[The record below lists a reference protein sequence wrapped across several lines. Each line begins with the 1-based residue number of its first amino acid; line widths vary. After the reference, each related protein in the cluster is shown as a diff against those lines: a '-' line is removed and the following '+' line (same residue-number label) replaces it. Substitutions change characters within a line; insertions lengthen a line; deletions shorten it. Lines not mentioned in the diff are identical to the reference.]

1 MLQELNRTNVV
12 RDSLLSLEQLGKSY
26 PEGYHMRVL
35 IEDLKRYDFEIIST
49 NLPAEQEQKLREVFG
64 EEASD
69 VPA

>member
-12 RDSLLSLEQLGKSY
+12 RDSLLSLEQLGKGY

-35 IEDLKRYDFEIIST
+35 IEDLKQYDFEIIST
-49 NLPAEQEQKLREVFG
+49 NLPAEQEQKLREAFG